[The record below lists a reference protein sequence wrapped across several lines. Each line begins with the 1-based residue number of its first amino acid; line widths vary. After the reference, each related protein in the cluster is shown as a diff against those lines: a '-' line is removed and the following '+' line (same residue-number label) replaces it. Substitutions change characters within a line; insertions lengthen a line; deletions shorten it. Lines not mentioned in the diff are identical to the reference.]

1 MNYHEVQQ
9 IAKEENYDLSTL
21 ERLTKE
27 DIQNVLENGT
37 LEDLMDF
44 TFISW

>member
-9 IAKEENYDLSTL
+9 IVKEENYDLSTL

-27 DIQNVLENGT
+27 DIQNILENGT